1 MSYTCVIFCSSIPVC
16 SVIFCSSIP
25 VCSVCAVSFVPVY
38 QTLHSGVHRVHTACA
53 YIQLYM
59 SQSIS
64 CAGQD
69 EAPKIVRSEEPVEG
83 GRKEPS
89 LEELEVPESTPLAGI
104 PPVPPSLPLSFDV
117 GVGVRLVNAVRS
129 LTGISHSQS
138 ISAAEAT
145 LRFVGTE
152 VSALSDTMDA
162 LIVALAASK
171 VRSCVSVTHWFI
183 QCLSLTGLSSVY
195 HSLVHPVFVTCWL
208 IQRLS
213 LTGSSCICHSL
224 VHSVSVT
231 HWFIQCLSLTG
242 SSSVCRSLVHSVSVT
257 HWFIQCLS
265 LTGSSS
271 VCRSLVHSVSVTHW
285 FIQCL
290 SLTGSSCVSISLI
303 M

>member
-1 MSYTCVIFCSSIPVC
+1 MD
-16 SVIFCSSIP
+16 
-25 VCSVCAVSFVPVY
+25 
-38 QTLHSGVHRVHTACA
+38 VHTAHTTCT
-53 YIQLYM
+53 YIQLHT

-64 CAGQD
+64 CAGRD
-69 EAPKIVRSEEPVEG
+69 EAPKIVKSEEPVEG

-152 VSALSDTMDA
+152 VPALSDTMDA

-171 VRSCVSVTHWFI
+171 VRSCVSITHWFI
-183 QCLSLTGLSSVY
+183 QCLSLTGSSSV
-195 HSLVHPVFVTCWL
+195 
-208 IQRLS
+208 
-213 LTGSSCICHSL
+213 CHSL
-224 VHSVSVT
+224 VHLVSVT

-242 SSSVCRSLVHSVSVT
+242 SSSVCHSLVHPVSVT
-257 HWFIQCLS
+257 H
-265 LTGSSS
+265 
-271 VCRSLVHSVSVTHW
+271 
-285 FIQCL
+285 
-290 SLTGSSCVSISLI
+290 
-303 M
+303 